1 MTFTEQLCFS
11 CRKACRKRCSWTRD
25 GVPPEGSTYQKNR
38 NGYLITEC
46 PEFEEGRG
54 LPRELDTEGT
64 IRLMQSALQYMR
76 DDYVR
81 GYGPHTITDRY
92 HQKRFDIPK
101 NRLHIEKWL
110 TSKQG
115 RQLTELSDPETVIKM
130 LRKLARRHDQ
140 MRLKG

>member
-1 MTFTEQLCFS
+1 VTYPEQLCFS
-11 CRKACRKRCSWTRD
+11 CRKACRQRCRWTRE
-25 GVPPEGSTYQKNR
+25 GIPPEGSTYQKNR
-38 NGYLITEC
+38 NGYLIEKC

-76 DDYVR
+76 DDYIR
-81 GYGPHTITDRY
+81 GYGPNTYTDRY
-92 HQKRFDIPK
+92 HMKHFDIGK

-115 RQLTELSDPETVIKM
+115 RQLTELSDPESVVEM
-130 LRKLARRHDQ
+130 LRKLARRFDQ
-140 MRLKG
+140 MKLKG

>member
-1 MTFTEQLCFS
+1 MTYPEQICFS

-25 GVPPEGSTYQKNR
+25 GVPPEGSEYQENR
-38 NGYLITEC
+38 NGYLITKC

-54 LPRELDTEGT
+54 LPRNMDTDGV

-81 GYGPHTITDRY
+81 GYGPFTITDRY
-92 HQKRFDIPK
+92 RVKRLDIGK

-110 TSKQG
+110 LSRPG
-115 RQLTELSDPETVIKM
+115 RQLTELSDPETVIQM

>member
-1 MTFTEQLCFS
+1 MTYAEQLCFS
-11 CRKACRKRCSWTRD
+11 CRKACRSRCSWTRD
-25 GVPPEGSTYQKNR
+25 GVPPDGSAYVKNR
-38 NGYLITEC
+38 NGYLITKC

-81 GYGPHTITDRY
+81 GYGPNTITDRY
-92 HQKRFDIPK
+92 HQRRFDIPK

-115 RQLTELSDPETVIKM
+115 RQLTELSDPETVIIM

-140 MRLKG
+140 LKLKG

>member
-11 CRKACRKRCSWTRD
+11 CRKACRKRCSWTLD

-46 PEFEEGRG
+46 QEFEEGRG
-54 LPRELDTEGT
+54 LPRELDTGGT

-81 GYGPHTITDRY
+81 GYGPNTITDRY

-110 TSKQG
+110 TSKKG